1 MIQMKPIYVAVCLIV
16 LMVFTYKIA
25 TSGESETSQLTWLL
39 KADPI
44 QDARMAFNDG
54 DYRLRAIYG
63 YALIVPGITES
74 KVSDYENLYG
84 LNPIVGTSDSLFNEE
99 NGKLNKLAFEYARK
113 YTKECITHPTFR
125 L

>member
-74 KVSDYENLYG
+74 EVSDYENLYG

-113 YTKECITHPTFR
+113 YNRIMISLVSPK
-125 L
+125 

>member
-1 MIQMKPIYVAVCLIV
+1 MKPIYVAVCLIV

-74 KVSDYENLYG
+74 EVSDYENLYG

-113 YTKECITHPTFR
+113 YNRIMISLVSPK
-125 L
+125 